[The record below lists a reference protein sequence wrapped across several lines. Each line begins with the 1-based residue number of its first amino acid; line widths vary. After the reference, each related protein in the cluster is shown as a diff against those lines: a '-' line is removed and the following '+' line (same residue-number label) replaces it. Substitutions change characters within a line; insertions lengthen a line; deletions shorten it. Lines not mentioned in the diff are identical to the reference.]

1 MEALFLSSSSSS
13 IVASNK
19 LTRLH
24 NHCVWSTVIR
34 DKKRFGPTWCRV
46 GGGGDGGRNSN
57 AERPIRVS
65 SLLKDRGQVLIREQ
79 SSPAMDAETL
89 VLSPNGNGRTIE
101 INGVKTLMPFSGAS
115 MVGMKEGLGIISFLQ
130 GKKFLI
136 TGSTGFLAKGKKKK
150 NSMYIYSL
158 YSTIIRL

>member
-13 IVASNK
+13 IAASNK
-19 LTRLH
+19 LARLH
-24 NHCVWSTVIR
+24 NRCDWSALVR
-34 DKKRFGPTWCRV
+34 QKKRVGPTWCR

-89 VLSPNGNGRTIE
+89 VLSPNGNGRAIE
-101 INGVKTLMPFSGAS
+101 INGVKTLMPFSGAA

-136 TGSTGFLAKGKKKK
+136 TGSTGFLAKG
-150 NSMYIYSL
+150 
-158 YSTIIRL
+158 

>member
-13 IVASNK
+13 IAASNK
-19 LTRLH
+19 FARLH
-24 NHCVWSTVIR
+24 NRRDWSTLVR
-34 DKKRFGPTWCRV
+34 DKKGAGLTWCRV
-46 GGGGDGGRNSN
+46 GGGGDGNGGRNSN

-89 VLSPNGNGRTIE
+89 VLSPNGNGRAIE
-101 INGVKTLMPFSGAS
+101 INGVKTLMPFNGAA
-115 MVGMKEGLGIISFLQ
+115 MVGMKEGLGIVSFLQ

-136 TGSTGFLAKGKKKK
+136 TGSTGFLAKGKKEL
-150 NSMYIYSL
+150 YICLLSSATVCL
-158 YSTIIRL
+158 